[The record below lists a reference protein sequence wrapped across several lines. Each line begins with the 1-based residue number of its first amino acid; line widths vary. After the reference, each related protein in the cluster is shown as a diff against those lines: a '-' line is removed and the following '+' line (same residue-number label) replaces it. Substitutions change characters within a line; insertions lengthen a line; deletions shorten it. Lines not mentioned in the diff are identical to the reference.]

1 LVLLLLEFF
10 QQKEVNLLLHVV
22 LVLLLLLQL
31 IMVPLDNKLS
41 VLANS
46 TYRDPNCNIR
56 RRRHAGQEL
65 H

>member
-1 LVLLLLEFF
+1 
-10 QQKEVNLLLHVV
+10 
-22 LVLLLLLQL
+22 VLLLLLLLLQEL

-56 RRRHAGQEL
+56 TRHGQEL